1 VQHQGTRGFQPG
13 HGDALLHIFVNLYR
27 HTHSIPSTLLNQR
40 LLGRYEFK
48 VGSGGGGQTC
58 EQENNKTA
66 VVLAQVLLRRLRLL
80 LLLTVAYQRAGYN
93 EWRKAGR
100 SQVLQG

>member
-1 VQHQGTRGFQPG
+1 MQHQGTRGFQPG

-40 LLGRYEFK
+40 FLGRYEFK